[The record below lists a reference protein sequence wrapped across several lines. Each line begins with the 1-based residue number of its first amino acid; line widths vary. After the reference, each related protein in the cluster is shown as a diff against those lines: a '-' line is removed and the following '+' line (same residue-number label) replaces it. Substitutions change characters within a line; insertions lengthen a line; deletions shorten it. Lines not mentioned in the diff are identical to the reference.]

1 MIALSNG
8 ITVYRMDVSKLT
20 AKNQVTIPA
29 DVRQRLGVKSGDHVA
44 FEVDGGKVI
53 VRKAKPI
60 DWAWSAA
67 VGSTLSEWSSDA
79 DEEAFRDL

>member
-1 MIALSNG
+1 
-8 ITVYRMDVSKLT
+8 MDVSKLT

-29 DVRQRLGVKSGDHVA
+29 DVRQRLGVKSGDHVT
-44 FEVDGGKVI
+44 FEWEGDKVI
-53 VRKAKPI
+53 VRKARPI

-79 DEEAFRDL
+79 DDEAFRDL

>member
-1 MIALSNG
+1 MGQTSS
-8 ITVYRMDVSKLT
+8 ITVYPMDVSKLT

-44 FEVDGGKVI
+44 FEVDDGKVI
-53 VRKAKPI
+53 VRKAKSI

-67 VGSTLSEWSSDA
+67 VGATLSEWSSDA

>member
-1 MIALSNG
+1 
-8 ITVYRMDVSKLT
+8 MDVSKLT

-29 DVRQRLGVKSGDHVA
+29 DVRQQLGVKSGDHVA
-44 FEVDGGKVI
+44 FEVEDGKVI
-53 VRKAKPI
+53 VRKARAI
-60 DWAWSAA
+60 DWAWTAT

>member
-1 MIALSNG
+1 MFTFNCSGALNLG
-8 ITVYRMDVSKLT
+8 IKGL
-20 AKNQVTIPA
+20 
-29 DVRQRLGVKSGDHVA
+29 LKSGDHVA

-67 VGSTLSEWSSDA
+67 VGSTLSEWSSEA

>member
-1 MIALSNG
+1 
-8 ITVYRMDVSKLT
+8 MDVSKLT

-29 DVRQRLGVKSGDHVA
+29 DVRQQLGVKSGDHVA
-44 FEVDGGKVI
+44 FEGEDGTVI
-53 VRKAKPI
+53 VRKARAI
-60 DWAWSAA
+60 DWAWTAT

>member
-1 MIALSNG
+1 MRSSDG

-44 FEVDGGKVI
+44 FEIDDGKVV
-53 VRKAKPI
+53 VRKARPI